1 MNSPFFND
9 FARRFAELNEITKEC
24 KVCEHYKPYTRPDG
38 STGMTC
44 EHYACEF
51 TPKGE

>member
-1 MNSPFFND
+1 MDDPFLND
-9 FARRFAELNEITKEC
+9 FARRFSELKEIAKEC
-24 KVCEHYKPYTRPDG
+24 EGCEHYKPYTRKDG